1 MTDGEELPGPRS
13 VIDVQVA
20 DRDDLLVA
28 FVPEDQPGDGVLVVT
43 VAQDRTGRRI
53 RVPVGDQVELV
64 WSTRSGPR
72 ARTAEVLEVVL
83 DGEPTWRLQLVSGTR
98 SAQRR
103 GAVRA
108 EVGLPVVLADGG
120 RTVTGTSLDLSE
132 TGLRGRWPVEAGW
145 PAVLDRVTVTLQLTD
160 GASISGPAEVRRGFP
175 VTDGRLEASL
185 VFLDWPE
192 RAQDQ
197 VRGRVFERLR
207 HLARRGDL

>member
-20 DRDDLLVA
+20 DRQDLLVA
-28 FVPEDQPGDGVLVVT
+28 FVLDDQPADGALVVT
-43 VAQDRTGRRI
+43 VAQDRSGRRV
-53 RVPVGDQVELV
+53 RVPVGEEVGLV
-64 WSTRSGPR
+64 WSTRGGPR
-72 ARTAEVLEVVL
+72 GRGARLLEVVL
-83 DGEPTWRLQLVSGTR
+83 DGEPTWRLEPLGEVY

-108 EVGLPVVLADGG
+108 AMGVPVVLSDGD
-120 RTVTGTSLDLSE
+120 RTATGSSLDLSE
-132 TGLRGRWPVEAGW
+132 TGVRGRWPVQAGW
-145 PAVLDRVTVTLQLTD
+145 PAVLDRVTVTLELTD
-160 GASISGPAEVRRGFP
+160 GSSLSGPAEVRRGFP

>member
-1 MTDGEELPGPRS
+1 MTDDEDLPGPRS
-13 VIDVQVA
+13 VVDVQVA

-28 FVPEDQPGDGVLVVT
+28 FVPDDQPGDGTLVVT

-53 RVPVGDQVELV
+53 RVPVGDEVELV
-64 WSTRSGPR
+64 WSTRGGPR
-72 ARTAEVLEVVL
+72 GRRARVLEMVL
-83 DGEPTWRLQLVSGTR
+83 DGEPTWRLEPVGPLR
-98 SAQRR
+98 AAQRR

-108 EVGLPVVLADGG
+108 EMGVPVTLVDGD
-120 RTVTGTSLDLSE
+120 RTVAGTSLDLSE
-132 TGLRGRWPVEAGW
+132 TGVRGRWAVQAGW
-145 PAVLDRVTVTLQLTD
+145 PAVLDRVTVTLELAD
-160 GASISGPAEVRRGFP
+160 GSSLSGPAEVRRGFP